1 MNHREAVETLASE
14 RYLLDEMSELER
26 HAFEEHYFSCDACAE
41 DIRAAQLMRDGLK
54 AAAPADPARSAAK
67 APLTTRP
74 AAPHVVPI
82 ARPWR
87 RAVVLPWAAAAGLA
101 LVAGY
106 QSLNAPAAAPQPLL
120 LTLEPVT
127 LHAGTRGAAER
138 RVPMSS
144 SGVVTLAVDVALEPG
159 TREIAYDLRDAG
171 GKELATGTA
180 PASTEGAPLFVLVRD
195 SILTVGGHYVL
206 TVRDAAAADRV
217 FGESRFTT
225 TKP

>member
-41 DIRAAQLMRDGLK
+41 DIRAAALMRD
-54 AAAPADPARSAAK
+54 AVRAAPADRGRSSAAELLPAQP
-67 APLTTRP
+67 APRRLVPSTGKWRP
-74 AAPHVVPI
+74 
-82 ARPWR
+82 
-87 RAVVLPWAAAAGLA
+87 AVVLPWAAAASLA
-101 LVAGY
+101 LVVGY
-106 QSLNAPAAAPQPLL
+106 QSLRESAAGPKPLL

-138 RVPMSS
+138 RVPMGA
-144 SGVVTLAVDVALEPG
+144 SGVVTLAIDVALDPG

-206 TVRDAAAADRV
+206 TVRDAGSAARV